1 MGSEGATI
9 DLITPTSP
17 LLDLKGVGPKRAEAF
32 DAAGLVTV
40 TDLLFHL
47 PVKYEDRRV
56 ESKIASIESAGSYL
70 LRGHLSQLRQV
81 RIRRRGLTLIRGVL
95 DDGSGTLPTLW
106 FNRPYL
112 LNQVEEGTEY
122 LFYGTVRETKT
133 GKELLNASCEVPE
146 RAQLSGRILPIYGS
160 LGSLKAGLLRGLITQ
175 VFDRVGCEQIKD
187 PIPQTLLDRNGLP
200 NLSASFTNLH
210 QPGPDSDVDSLNQR
224 TTEWHHRLS
233 YGEFLDL
240 QLELSLLR
248 DLEQYRSKTHSY
260 SLQGDTHRRLFD
272 FLPFELT
279 RAQDRAFNEIQQDLL
294 NAKPMLRLL
303 QGDVGSGKTIIA
315 ALALVAAIE
324 NGLQA
329 AMMAPTEILA
339 EQHYRTFRR
348 LLGDRYRIELISRS
362 VQNPSRIRKD
372 LASGDIQLLVGTHA
386 LIQKQIEFK
395 ELGVAVIDE
404 QHRFGVK
411 QRRMLLEKG
420 TRPDLLVMTA
430 TPIPRSLALTVYGDL
445 ALSVIDELPP
455 GRLPI
460 TTRVVSSDRRSEVY
474 DRLRKLLE
482 AGAQAYVVVP
492 LVQDSTN
499 LQAESLASTIEM
511 LEQRLEGFR
520 IEAFHGGTEPT
531 ERDRIMKSFLDGEIH
546 VLLATSVIEVGL
558 DVANASVM
566 VIENAERFGLAQL
579 HQLRGRVGRGPRP
592 SFCIAL
598 HGDLTSEAQQRLDV
612 FSKTNDGFQIAD
624 ADLAIRGP
632 GDLMGTR
639 QSGLPNFRIGDLL
652 RDRDWLERARRDA
665 WKMVEEGDIHS
676 MPSGYLQK
684 LRRRAKRHYD
694 ELGGG

>member
-1 MGSEGATI
+1 
-9 DLITPTSP
+9 
-17 LLDLKGVGPKRAEAF
+17 
-32 DAAGLVTV
+32 LVC
-40 TDLLFHL
+40 DQ
-47 PVKYEDRRV
+47 
-56 ESKIASIESAGSYL
+56 IE
-70 LRGHLSQLRQV
+70 
-81 RIRRRGLTLIRGVL
+81 
-95 DDGSGTLPTLW
+95 
-106 FNRPYL
+106 
-112 LNQVEEGTEY
+112 
-122 LFYGTVRETKT
+122 
-133 GKELLNASCEVPE
+133 
-146 RAQLSGRILPIYGS
+146 
-160 LGSLKAGLLRGLITQ
+160 
-175 VFDRVGCEQIKD
+175 D
-187 PIPQTLLDRNGLP
+187 PIPQTLLDSNGLP
-200 NLSASFTNLH
+200 TLSASFSNLH
-210 QPGPDSDVDSLNQR
+210 QPGPDSDIDSLNQR

-248 DLEQYRSKTHSY
+248 DLEQYRPKAHSY
-260 SLQGDTHRRLFD
+260 SLQGDTYRRLFD

-294 NAKPMLRLL
+294 SAKPMLRLL

-362 VQNPSRIRKD
+362 VQDPDRIRKD

-386 LIQKQIEFK
+386 LIQKQIKFK

-404 QHRFGVK
+404 QHRFGVT
-411 QRRMLLEKG
+411 QRRMLQEKG
-420 TRPDLLVMTA
+420 KRPDLLVMTA

-460 TTRVVSSDRRSEVY
+460 TTRVVASNRRAKVY
-474 DRLRKLLE
+474 DRLRNLLE

-492 LVQDSTN
+492 LVLNSTN
-499 LQAESLASTIEM
+499 LQAESLASTIET
-511 LEQRLEGFR
+511 LERSLEGFR
-520 IEAFHGGTEPT
+520 IEAFHGGTEPD
-531 ERDRIMKSFLDGEIH
+531 ERGRIMQSFLDGEID

-598 HGDLTSEAQQRLDV
+598 HGELTSEAQQRLDV

-632 GDLMGTR
+632 GDLLGTR
-639 QSGLPNFRIGDLL
+639 QSGLPNFRIGDIL

-665 WKMVEEGDIHS
+665 WEMVEEGTLSS
-676 MPSGYLQK
+676 MPSDYLKK
-684 LRRRAKRHYD
+684 LRRRAKKHYV